1 VPNMTRSLTRTRR
14 RSCPHGTFK
23 VRGLEGP
30 KTLRW
35 RATFR
40 SCAPLATRSAIC
52 VATALDVNGDH
63 DTSPVAG
70 HAAAEISPPIRTAST
85 MPVPLHELG
94 GHVVVSLAR
103 ISGATSACRI
113 DHRIALLELEMPS
126 DPTHGSDD
134 VPELCCGRVNE

>member
-1 VPNMTRSLTRTRR
+1 MPNMTRSLTRTRR

-40 SCAPLATRSAIC
+40 SRAPLATRSAIC
-52 VATALDVNGDH
+52 VATALEVNGDH

-85 MPVPLHELG
+85 RPVPLH
-94 GHVVVSLAR
+94 
-103 ISGATSACRI
+103 
-113 DHRIALLELEMPS
+113 
-126 DPTHGSDD
+126 
-134 VPELCCGRVNE
+134 